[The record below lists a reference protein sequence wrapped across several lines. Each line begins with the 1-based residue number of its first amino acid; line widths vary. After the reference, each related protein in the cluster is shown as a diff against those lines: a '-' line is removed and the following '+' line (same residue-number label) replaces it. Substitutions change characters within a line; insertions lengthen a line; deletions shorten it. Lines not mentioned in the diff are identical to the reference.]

1 MQDLTHF
8 FCLYLL
14 FVKDLALS
22 NLSKQ
27 PILLFFIQF
36 VKDLALS
43 KQPILLFY
51 FLLFLIQF
59 VKDLALSKQ
68 PILLFLLFIIFYTV
82 RERLGSLQA
91 THSTF
96 IVPGYRYCIKMKIL
110 KVFLIYIYCACV

>member
-1 MQDLTHF
+1 
-8 FCLYLL
+8 
-14 FVKDLALS
+14 
-22 NLSKQ
+22 
-27 PILLFFIQF
+27 
-36 VKDLALS
+36 
-43 KQPILLFY
+43 
-51 FLLFLIQF
+51 

-68 PILLFLLFIIFYTV
+68 PILLFLLFIIFYTVRERLGSLQATHSTFIIIIFYTV